1 MNLLACS
8 QTKPYLFLGVNNNIY
23 VYKIYSEKEYSEEPF
38 IILKTGNN
46 SVNIYIFLI

>member
-8 QTKPYLFLGVNNNIY
+8 KTKPYLFLGVNNNIY
-23 VYKIYSEKEYSEEPF
+23 GYKIYNEKQHSEEPF

-46 SVNIYIFLI
+46 HVNIFYSI